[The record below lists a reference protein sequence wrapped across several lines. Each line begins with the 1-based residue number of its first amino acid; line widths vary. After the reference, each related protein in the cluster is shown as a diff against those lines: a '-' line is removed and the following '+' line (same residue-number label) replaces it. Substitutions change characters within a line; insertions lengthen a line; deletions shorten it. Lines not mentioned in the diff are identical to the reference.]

1 MANIVRN
8 FVQGRMNKSLDERLV
23 PNGEYIDA
31 LNIRLGS
38 TEATEVGSV
47 ENTKGNTRLTTLK
60 FIDVSATYN
69 GTSLSASARCI
80 GSYADGA
87 NETIYWFIHDSNY
100 TASGESGTI
109 DNPTNKLD
117 LIVSYNTVNETLVYH
132 VISINDGS
140 GTKTTLNFDDKHLIT
155 GVDLVDNLL
164 FFTDDFNAPRRI
176 NVDKDYTN
184 PDLVGGVYIDQFSD
198 ESILVIKKPP
208 VDSPSILPFQAP
220 GIAEENFMEERF
232 ICFAYRYKYE
242 DNEYSATSQFSAPS
256 FIPNGYNLSIES
268 YLNEGMINS
277 TNACTVTFNS
287 GGPLVVGI
295 DLLFKEMNSSTIK
308 VIEKINKADLGYED
322 NDPDATFNFS
332 NSKIFTLLP
341 SSEILRLYDNVPR
354 FAKAQTVMGNRLVYG
369 NYIDGYN
376 LLSQNGYP
384 IKLEYEVERI
394 SREGGVFDLV
404 SASDT
409 SAGVYTIDPANSQQT
424 VPNGVLNVDFSSVV
438 FQSEFVSGAVIDFGI
453 TLNHAQWSFDTSGTV
468 NVGTKPQTSGVN
480 VNFSYTLQQNF
491 ASLDALFN
499 SADFQEKIGTNAN
512 ILPVY
517 AASPAETSCDGV
529 TFTDRFNCAVPAT
542 IPGGNPDP
550 SLKFSSG
557 INSLEQAIVTSINGN
572 VISFQFPAMRF
583 VNNQNAPSNSLNLFE
598 YYNISINDL
607 QFRSVLN
614 PTSLHSNR
622 DYEVGIVYMD
632 DYNRATTALVSENN
646 TIHVPCANSVD
657 QNYIKA
663 TIPVQQLPPSFA
675 TRYKFVIK
683 PDRENYETVYSS
695 IFFDEALTNNT
706 YFLLEGENSQKVETG
721 DRLIVKR
728 DVSSALSSCEYIT
741 VLEKKA
747 QAADF
752 ITVTGVDTVPSG
764 VYMKVG
770 SASVN
775 VSNTTNAFF
784 TGTPSLQTTTANA
797 SNDAPLQVYEGL
809 SSSMAIPAGTILNL
823 NQTFERR
830 GRGDGQAN
838 GCNRRV
844 YTLNKVWVASED
856 YTDIVEW
863 FTGDNISATLNDGVQ
878 EVGGDTT
885 EELTFDYEGV
895 TTTTANNYGLGQI
908 TNIQNVYDLKCTWYR
923 PTGGSV
929 IKWITRGTEACGS
942 SDKKESQIRTRW
954 QIFTA
959 EDTIVFETLPSD
971 ALPDVWYESSVS
983 YPITGGFHAGGGIA
997 QDQSNTNPAL
1007 IDLKFFNCISFG
1019 NGVESYKI
1027 RDSIIGKAINL
1038 GNRVTSVSAQDYK
1051 EADRF
1056 ADLTYSG
1063 VFNNESNVNKLNE
1076 FNLGLLN
1083 FKPLEE
1089 SFGPVE
1095 KLFARETDILTLQED
1110 KISYVM
1116 AGKNLLS
1123 DSTGGGV
1130 VASVPEVLGTQIS
1143 RIEKFGISNNPESF
1157 AEWGP
1162 HKYFTDAKRGAVIHL
1177 TGSAAQN
1184 ETLEVISEAGMRS
1197 WFRDLFI
1204 SSFNTQKIGGF
1215 DPYMNEYVLSSNT
1228 QALPLTVKCAE
1239 CGITERITVPTTGL
1253 KLCYNLGEL
1262 VGDVD
1267 VSYTVFQISS
1277 GDTFDITATYNSTV
1291 TTPVSNAS
1299 ANGSFTIN
1307 KNSVAATQLDLDFVN
1322 NGSTPIVL
1330 GITVKCPTEVPLT
1343 LIQVGVTSLN
1353 DATKF
1358 IHNQYRWTDGG
1369 GFTSALHSTQMEFSS
1384 TANFP
1389 LVSQY
1394 TVITG
1399 SQGANII
1406 PSDTA
1411 SVKLISNKIQPDDYD
1426 FVPATDSF
1434 KYLRSNTLYN
1444 NNETDISA
1452 LLSLASTAAPI
1463 DSTLAPN
1470 QYSSSFNMVN
1480 SNDSYLYLI
1489 WDYRKVTPA
1498 ALCFGPKP
1506 QDACCDCV
1514 CGSGTCT
1521 EYLITNSGS
1530 SSVVISYAVC
1540 SGGATAYQTIT
1551 ARSAGSV
1558 CSRTLPVITTGTV
1571 ATVSISVTKCE
1582 CT

>member
-38 TEATEVGSV
+38 TEASEVGSV

-60 FIDVSATYN
+60 FIDVSTTYN
-69 GTSLSASARCI
+69 GTSLSAAARCI

-100 TASGESGTI
+100 TASGDGGVI

-117 LIVSYNTVNETLVYH
+117 LIVSYNAITESLVYH

-164 FFTDDFNAPRRI
+164 FFTDDYNAPRRI

-208 VDSPSILPFQAP
+208 INSPTILPFQAP
-220 GIAEENFMEERF
+220 GIAEENFMEERL

-242 DNEYSATSQFSAPS
+242 DNEYSATSQFTAPS

-268 YLNEGMINS
+268 YLNEGMVNS
-277 TNACTVTFNS
+277 TNSCTVTFDS

-308 VIEKINKADLGYED
+308 VIEKINKADLGYGD
-322 NDPDATFNFS
+322 NIDYTFNFS
-332 NSKIFTLLP
+332 NNKIFTLLP

-369 NYIDGYN
+369 NYVDGYN

-404 SASDT
+404 GASTT
-409 SAGVYTIDPANSQQT
+409 SSGVYTIDPDQSQQT
-424 VPNGVLNVDFSSVV
+424 VANGVLNVDFSSVILN
-438 FQSEFVSGAVIDFGI
+438 SEFVSGAAIDFGI
-453 TLNHAQWSFDTSGTV
+453 TLNHAQWSFAAPA
-468 NVGTKPQTSGVN
+468 NVAGKAQTSGVT

-499 SADFQEKIGTNAN
+499 SADFQEKIGTNTN

-517 AASPAETSCDGV
+517 AADPAETSCDGV
-529 TFTDRFNCAVPAT
+529 TFTDRFNCAIPPT
-542 IPGGNPDP
+542 IGGGNPDP
-550 SLKFSSG
+550 SYKYSSG
-557 INSLEQAIVTSINGN
+557 INALEQAIVTSINGN

-583 VNNQNAPSNSLNLFE
+583 VNNQTTPNSSLNVFE
-598 YYNISINDL
+598 YYNISINEL
-607 QFRSVLN
+607 QYRSVSN

-632 DYNRATTALVSENN
+632 DYNRATTALVSPNN

-663 TIPVQQLPPSFA
+663 TIPTQQLPPAFA

-695 IFFDEALTNNT
+695 IFFNEALTNNT
-706 YFLLEGENSQKVETG
+706 YFLLEGENAQKVQTG

-728 DVSSALSSCEYIT
+728 DVDSAVSSCEYIT

-747 QAADF
+747 QQEDF

-770 SASVN
+770 SAAVN
-775 VSNTTNAFF
+775 VITTENAFF

-809 SSSMAIPAGTILNL
+809 SSSMAIPAGSILNL

-838 GCNRRV
+838 GCNRRI
-844 YTLNKVWVASED
+844 YTLNKVWVASQD
-856 YTDIVEW
+856 YTDIVDW
-863 FTGDNISATLNDGVQ
+863 FVGDNISATLNDGTQ

-895 TTTTANNYGLGQI
+895 TTTTANNYGLGQT
-908 TNIQNVYDLKCTWYR
+908 TNIQNVYDLKCTWYK
-923 PTGGSV
+923 PVGGSV
-929 IKWITRGTEACGS
+929 IKWVTRGTEACGS
-942 SDKKESQIRTRW
+942 SDRKQSQIRTRW

-959 EDTIVFETLPSD
+959 DDTIVFETLPSD
-971 ALPDVWYESSVS
+971 ALPDIWYESSVS
-983 YPITGGFHAGGGIA
+983 YPITGGFHAGGGIS
-997 QDQSNTNPAL
+997 QNQSNTTPAL

-1019 NGVESYKI
+1019 NGVESYKV

-1110 KISYVM
+1110 KISYVL

-1123 DSTGGGV
+1123 DSTGGG
-1130 VASVPEVLGTQIS
+1130 ALTSVPEVLGTQIS

-1184 ETLEVISEAGMRS
+1184 ESLEVISEAGMRS

-1228 QALPLTVKCAE
+1228 QKLPSTIKCAE
-1239 CGITERITVPTTGL
+1239 CGITERITVPTAGL
-1253 KLCYNLGEL
+1253 SLCYDLGEL
-1262 VGDVD
+1262 VGDVT

-1277 GDTFDITATYNSTV
+1277 GDTFDITSTYNSAV
-1291 TTPVSNAS
+1291 TTPVSSAS
-1299 ANGSFTIN
+1299 TNGSFTID

-1322 NGSTPIVL
+1322 SGSNPIVL

-1343 LIQVGVTSLN
+1343 IIQVGVTSLS
-1353 DATKF
+1353 DAEKF
-1358 IHNQYRWTDGG
+1358 IHNQYRWTDDSGV
-1369 GFTSALHSTQMEFSS
+1369 FESALHSEQMEFSS
-1384 TANFP
+1384 AAEFP

-1426 FVPATDSF
+1426 FDIASDGF
-1434 KYLRSNTLYN
+1434 KYLRSNTLYSN
-1444 NNETDISA
+1444 TEADISS
-1452 LLSLASTAAPI
+1452 LLSAASSATPI

-1470 QYSSSFNMVN
+1470 QYSASFDMVN

-1489 WDYRKVTPA
+1489 WDYRKVTAA
-1498 ALCFGPKP
+1498 ALCFGTKP

-1530 SSVVISYAVC
+1530 ASVVVSYTTC
-1540 SGGATAYQTIT
+1540 SGGATDYQTIT
-1551 ARSAGSV
+1551 TRSSASV
-1558 CSRTLPVITTGTV
+1558 CSRSLPVVTTGVV
-1571 ATVSISVTKCE
+1571 ATVSISVTE
-1582 CT
+1582 CDCT